1 MSSSNCCF
9 LICIRISQE
18 AGQVVWYSHFFQY
31 FPHLWW
37 STAGS
42 QHGRSCGRELLSKA
56 SGLEGLPRP
65 ARASTPKPES
75 VCLTILYLP
84 PTLLILTG
92 GYPQPPFSGK
102 INLGLWLISLLDMI
116 GVFQFKPLR
125 WLSSLPNRFIQTLAA
140 TRMIVHSLPT
150 VRGTG
155 SLKHRAF
162 QRVKSY

>member
-1 MSSSNCCF
+1 MGNMPGAIMGHPTHDKVMWKRSDKQDF
-9 LICIRISQE
+9 RIR
-18 AGQVVWYSHFFQY
+18 GT
-31 FPHLWW
+31 P
-37 STAGS
+37 G
-42 QHGRSCGRELLSKA
+42 
-56 SGLEGLPRP
+56 P
-65 ARASTPKPES
+65 ARASLPKPES
-75 VCLTILYLP
+75 LCLTILCLS
-84 PTLLILTG
+84 PTLLTLTG
-92 GYPQPPFSGK
+92 GYSRLPFSGK